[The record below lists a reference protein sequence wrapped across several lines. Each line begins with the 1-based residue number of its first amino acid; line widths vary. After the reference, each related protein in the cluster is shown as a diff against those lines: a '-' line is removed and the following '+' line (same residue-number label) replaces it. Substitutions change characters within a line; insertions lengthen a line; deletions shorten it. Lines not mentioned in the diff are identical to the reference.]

1 MDKQAREA
9 REAYKQLPF
18 KKRLENFWYY
28 YRWALLG
35 GIFVVVVL
43 CFTISECA
51 KRIPED
57 LTVSYYSE
65 SAISQE
71 TVGRMQTLFGASV
84 EDLDG
89 DMQKYVSLAPVS
101 GKIGEMSEQAMAVQQ
116 KFQVEL
122 AAGTSFAYVFDQGY
136 YDRILNLYPEVM
148 EKSIDMTQNAE
159 LKELLQLGDEPVYYV
174 VRSLYANEKGKE
186 KNERLHGNALMIY
199 DVIAGTAPIPEVNFE
214 QQNQEGANGAVPVP
228 VQ

>member
-28 YRWALLG
+28 YRWALIG
-35 GIFVVVVL
+35 GIFLIVVL
-43 CFTISECA
+43 AFTISECA

-71 TVGRMQTLFGASV
+71 VVSRMQTVFGASV

-89 DMQKYVSLAPVS
+89 DMQKYVSLSPVS
-101 GKIGEMSEQAMAVQQ
+101 GKIDEMSEQAMAVQQ

-122 AAGTSFAYVFDQGY
+122 AAGSASAYVFDQGY
-136 YDRILNLYPEVM
+136 FDRLTNFYPEAV

-159 LKELLQLGDEPVYYV
+159 LKELLQLGDEPLYYV
-174 VRSLYANEKGKE
+174 VRSVYANERGKE
-186 KNERLHGNALMIY
+186 KNEQLHQNALSVY
-199 DVIAGTAPIPEVNFE
+199 DVIDGTAPLPEVNFE
-214 QQNQEGANGAVPVP
+214 QQEENKSNGAVPVP
-228 VQ
+228 AE

>member
-28 YRWALLG
+28 YRWALIG
-35 GIFVVVVL
+35 GIFLIVVL

-71 TVGRMQTLFGASV
+71 VVSRMQTLFGACV

-89 DMQKYVSLAPVS
+89 DMQKYVSLSPIS
-101 GKIGEMSEQAMAVQQ
+101 GKIEEMSEQAMAVQQ

-122 AAGTSFAYVFDQGY
+122 AAGASAAFVFDQGY
-136 YDRILNLYPEVM
+136 YDRMMNFYPEVV

-159 LKELLQLGDEPVYYV
+159 LKEMLQLGDEPVYFI
-174 VRSLYANEKGKE
+174 VRSLYANEQGKE
-186 KNERLHGNALMIY
+186 KNEQLHGNALKVY
-199 DVIAGTAPIPEVNFE
+199 DVIAGVTPMPEVNFE
-214 QQNQEGANGAVPVP
+214 QADEK
-228 VQ
+228 

>member
-28 YRWALLG
+28 YRWALIG
-35 GIFVVVVL
+35 GIFLIVVL

-57 LTVSYYSE
+57 LTISYYSE
-65 SAISQE
+65 SVISQE
-71 TVGRMQTLFGASV
+71 VVSRMQTIFGASV

-89 DMQKYVSLAPVS
+89 DMQRYVSLSPIS
-101 GKIGEMSEQAMAVQQ
+101 GKMDEMSEQAMAVQQ

-122 AAGTSFAYVFDQGY
+122 AAGTATAFVFDQGY
-136 YDRILNLYPEVM
+136 YERMMNLYPETV

-174 VRSLYANEKGKE
+174 VRALYANEQGKE
-186 KNERLHGNALMIY
+186 KNEQLHENALRVY
-199 DVIAGTAPIPEVNFE
+199 DVIDGTTPMPEVNFE
-214 QQNQEGANGAVPVP
+214 QADGEQKSGAVPVT
-228 VQ
+228 VE

>member
-35 GIFVVVVL
+35 GIFVIVVL

-71 TVGRMQTLFGASV
+71 TVSRMQTLFGASV

-89 DMQKYVSLAPVS
+89 DMQRYVSVSPIS
-101 GKIGEMSEQAMAVQQ
+101 GKIDEMSEQAMAVQQ

-122 AAGTSFAYVFDQGY
+122 AAGAAGAFVFDQGY
-136 YDRILNLYPEVM
+136 YDRMMNFYPEII
-148 EKSIDMTQNAE
+148 EKSVDMTQNAE
-159 LKELLQLGDEPVYYV
+159 LKELLKLGDEPLYYI
-174 VRSLYANEKGKE
+174 VRTLYANEQEKE
-186 KNERLHGNALMIY
+186 KNIQLHDNACKVY
-199 DVIAGTAPIPEVNFE
+199 DVITGAAPMPEVNFE
-214 QQNQEGANGAVPVP
+214 AQEGN
-228 VQ
+228 

>member
-28 YRWALLG
+28 YRWALIG
-35 GIFVVVVL
+35 GIFLIVVL

-71 TVGRMQTLFGASV
+71 VVSRLQTLFGASV

-89 DMQKYVSLAPVS
+89 DMQRYVSFAPIS
-101 GKIGEMSEQAMAVQQ
+101 GKIDEMSEQAMAVQQ

-122 AAGTSFAYVFDQGY
+122 AAGAVATFVFDQGY
-136 YDRILNLYPEVM
+136 YDRMINLYPEIV

-159 LKELLQLGDEPVYYV
+159 LKELIQLGDEPMYFV
-174 VRSLYANEKGKE
+174 VRSLYANEQGKE
-186 KNERLHGNALMIY
+186 KSEKMHENALRVY
-199 DVIAGTAPIPEVNFE
+199 DMIAGVTPLPEVNFE
-214 QQNQEGANGAVPVP
+214 QANGEQTSGVVPVTAE
-228 VQ
+228 